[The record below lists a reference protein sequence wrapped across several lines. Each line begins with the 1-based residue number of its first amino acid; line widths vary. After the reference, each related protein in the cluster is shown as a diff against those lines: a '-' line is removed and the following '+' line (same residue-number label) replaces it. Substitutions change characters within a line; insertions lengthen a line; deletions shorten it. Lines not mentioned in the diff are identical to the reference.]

1 MSAVTTPTN
10 VSLIQ
15 RDANG
20 DNQWIDLL
28 GSANTNKAIGFN
40 GSGVLAP
47 VSAALLGAANTFTAD
62 QTIQGKL
69 TVRAIVGTDASVAAS
84 AIDWA
89 TSTSFYK
96 TLAAN
101 TTFTF
106 SNALPGQGITV
117 AVTNTSGNYT
127 VTWPVTV
134 KWPNDSIPV
143 QSIGART
150 DVYSFRNINGVVYG
164 AVAQSAGGT
173 ESFANTQAR
182 LASVPYKLGLIGVQ
196 VDTLEVWVS
205 IGLTAGDWQLISG
218 AGGVPPSHTHSFS
231 EVHSLPIAAPS
242 LTDTLGVPLGDAG
255 GTLSHWA
262 SINLLLDL
270 ARVPRSGRDTLLSL
284 NDAGVTLT
292 DAQIAAINTFYQ
304 YVDAMGMISGNTS
317 RSRLMLPVWASNM
330 QANLLDWLHPAS
342 SSRPFIRNAST
353 GANNAGD
360 FTQPGGYIAPTGVTN
375 SGMID
380 FDSTVAQVWEETDY
394 SLTYYSH
401 SPPLTDDNTMIGA
414 RNDAVSGGTNRWFTT
429 SRSTTTPGVFRA
441 AVGSTGGSLHVNLG
455 IPELYVGGTVGALNP
470 LGLIHFARKGTLFS
484 TRRRLAS
491 GIANTTDLTTSNVN
505 ANAIIRDNKL
515 GGFLFYNGNTTG
527 SLLGPGGIL
536 HNQPSSLF
544 YLGRAIG
551 TTGAETD
558 TFSLMLFNLAIAM
571 GAPSV

>member
-1 MSAVTTPTN
+1 MSTVTTPTN
-10 VSLIQ
+10 VAIIQ
-15 RDANG
+15 RDATG
-20 DNQWIDLL
+20 DNDWVNLL
-28 GSANTNKAIGFN
+28 GSANPNKSIGFN
-40 GSGVLAP
+40 GSGV
-47 VSAALLGAANTFTAD
+47 VTALPTVLLTAANTFTAD
-62 QTIQGKL
+62 QTVQGKV
-69 TVRAIVGTDASVAAS
+69 TARAFVGTDAAIAAS

-89 TSTSFYK
+89 TGTSFYK
-96 TLAAN
+96 TLAVN

-106 SNALPGQGITV
+106 ANTLPGQSV
-117 AVTNTSGNYT
+117 VVSVTNTTGNFT

-150 DVYSFRNINGVVYG
+150 DIYSFRNINGIVYG
-164 AVAQSAGGT
+164 SVAQSAGGT

-205 IGLTAGDWQLISG
+205 IGLTAGDWQMISG

-231 EVHSLPIAAPS
+231 EVHSLPTAAPS
-242 LTDTLGVPLGDAG
+242 LTDTIGIPLGDAG
-255 GTLSHWA
+255 GTFSHWA

-292 DAQIAAINTFYQ
+292 DAQIVAINTFYQ

-317 RSRLMLPVWASNM
+317 RSRLMLPVWANNM

-342 SSRPFIRNAST
+342 SNRPFIRNAST

-401 SPPLTDDNTMIGA
+401 LPPLTDDNTMIGA
-414 RNDAVSGGTNRWFTT
+414 RNDTVSGGTNRWFTT
-429 SRSTTTPGVFRA
+429 SRSTTTPGLFRA
-441 AVGSTGGSLHVNLG
+441 AVGSTGGNLHLNLG

-484 TRRRLAS
+484 TRRRLAA
-491 GIANTTDLTTSNVN
+491 GILNTTDLTTSNVN

>member
-1 MSAVTTPTN
+1 MSAVTTPRN

-15 RDANG
+15 RDASG

-28 GSANTNKAIGFN
+28 GTANTNKAIGFN
-40 GSGVLAP
+40 GSGVITTL
-47 VSAALLGAANTFTAD
+47 SAALVGTANTFTTD

-69 TVRAIVGTDASVAAS
+69 TVRAVVGTDANVTAA

-117 AVTNTSGNYT
+117 ALTNTSGNYI
-127 VTWPVTV
+127 VTWPGTI

-150 DVYSFRNINGVVYG
+150 DVYSFRNINGIVYG

-205 IGLTAGDWQLISG
+205 IGLTAGDWQMISG

-231 EVHSLPIAAPS
+231 EVHSLPTVAPS
-242 LTDTLGVPLGDAG
+242 LTDTIGIPLGDAG
-255 GTLSHWA
+255 GSLSHWA

-292 DAQIAAINTFYQ
+292 DAQIVAINTFYQ

-414 RNDAVSGGTNRWFTT
+414 RNDTVSGGTNRWFTT

-455 IPELYVGGTVGALNP
+455 LPELYVGGTVGALNP

-484 TRRRLAS
+484 TRRRLAA
-491 GIANTTDLTTSNVN
+491 GIIDTTDLTTSNVN
-505 ANAIIRDNKL
+505 ANATIRDNKL

-551 TTGAETD
+551 TTGAATD

>member
-1 MSAVTTPTN
+1 MSTVTTPTN
-10 VSLIQ
+10 VAIIQ
-15 RDANG
+15 RDATG
-20 DNQWIDLL
+20 DNDWVDLL
-28 GSANTNKAIGFN
+28 GSANPNKSIGFN
-40 GSGVLAP
+40 GSGV
-47 VSAALLGAANTFTAD
+47 VSALATPLLTAANTFTAD
-62 QTIQGKL
+62 QTVQGKV
-69 TVRAIVGTDASVAAS
+69 TARAFVGTDASIAAS

-89 TSTSFYK
+89 TGTSFYK

-106 SNALPGQGITV
+106 ANALPGQSV
-117 AVTNTSGNYT
+117 VVSVTNTSGNFT

-150 DVYSFRNINGVVYG
+150 DVYSFRNINGIVYG

-182 LASVPYKLGLIGVQ
+182 LASAPYKLGLIGVQ

-205 IGLTAGDWQLISG
+205 IGLTAGDWQMISG

-231 EVHSLPIAAPS
+231 EVHSLPTAAPS
-242 LTDTLGVPLGDAG
+242 LTDTIGIPLGDAG

-292 DAQIAAINTFYQ
+292 DAQIIAINTFYQ

-317 RSRLMLPVWASNM
+317 RSRLMLPVWANNM

-353 GANNAGD
+353 GANNTGD

-394 SLTYYSH
+394 STTYYSH
-401 SPPLTDDNTMIGA
+401 LPPLTDDNTMIGA
-414 RNDAVSGGTNRWFTT
+414 RNDTVSGGGYRWFTT

-441 AVGSTGGSLHVNLG
+441 AAGSTGGSLHVNLG

-484 TRRRLAS
+484 TRRRGAA
-491 GIANTTDLTTSNVN
+491 GILNTTDLTTSNVN
-505 ANAIIRDNKL
+505 ANAVIRDNKL

-558 TFSLMLFNLAIAM
+558 TFSLMLFNLVIAM

>member
-15 RDANG
+15 RDASG

-47 VSAALLGAANTFTAD
+47 LSAALVGAANTFTAD

-69 TVRAIVGTDASVAAS
+69 TVRAVVGTDANVTAA

-89 TSTSFYK
+89 TGTSFYK

-127 VTWPVTV
+127 VTWPGTI

-150 DVYSFRNINGVVYG
+150 DVYSFRNINGLVYG

-205 IGLTAGDWQLISG
+205 IGVTAGDWQLVSG

-231 EVHSLPIAAPS
+231 EVHSLPTVAPS
-242 LTDTLGVPLGDAG
+242 LTDTIGIPLGDAG

-292 DAQIAAINTFYQ
+292 DAQIVAINTFYQ

-455 IPELYVGGTVGALNP
+455 LPELYVGGTVGALNP

-484 TRRRLAS
+484 TRRRLAA
-491 GIANTTDLTTSNVN
+491 GIADTTDLTTSNTN

-544 YLGRAIG
+544 YIGRAIG
-551 TTGAETD
+551 TTGAATD

>member
-1 MSAVTTPTN
+1 MSTVTTPTN
-10 VSLIQ
+10 VAIIQ
-15 RDANG
+15 RDATG
-20 DNQWIDLL
+20 DNDWVDLL
-28 GSANTNKAIGFN
+28 GSANPNKSIGFN
-40 GSGVLAP
+40 GSGVITTL
-47 VSAALLGAANTFTAD
+47 SAALVGTANTFTAD
-62 QTIQGKL
+62 QTVQGKV
-69 TVRAIVGTDASVAAS
+69 TARAFIGTDASIAAS

-89 TSTSFYK
+89 IGTSFYK

-106 SNALPGQGITV
+106 ANALPGQSV
-117 AVTNTSGNYT
+117 VVSVTNTSGNFT

-150 DVYSFRNINGVVYG
+150 DVYSFRNINGIVYG

-205 IGLTAGDWQLISG
+205 IGLTAGDWQMISG
-218 AGGVPPSHTHSFS
+218 AGGVPPLHTHSFS
-231 EVHSLPIAAPS
+231 EVHSLPTVAPS
-242 LTDTLGVPLGDAG
+242 LTDTIGIPLGDAG

-284 NDAGVTLT
+284 NDAGVTIT
-292 DAQIAAINTFYQ
+292 DAQIVAINTFYQ

-317 RSRLMLPVWASNM
+317 RSRLMLPVWANNM

-414 RNDAVSGGTNRWFTT
+414 RNDTVSGGTNRWFTT

-441 AVGSTGGSLHVNLG
+441 AAGSTGGSLHVNLG

-484 TRRRLAS
+484 TRRRLAA
-491 GIANTTDLTTSNVN
+491 GILNTTDLTTSNVN

>member
-1 MSAVTTPTN
+1 MSTVTTPTN
-10 VSLIQ
+10 VAIIQ
-15 RDANG
+15 RDATG
-20 DNQWIDLL
+20 DNDWVNLL
-28 GSANTNKAIGFN
+28 GSANPNKSIGFN
-40 GSGVLAP
+40 GSGV
-47 VSAALLGAANTFTAD
+47 VTALPTVLLTAANTFTAD
-62 QTIQGKL
+62 QAVQGKV
-69 TVRAIVGTDASVAAS
+69 TARVFVGTDAAIAAS

-89 TSTSFYK
+89 TGTSFYK
-96 TLAAN
+96 TLAVN

-106 SNALPGQGITV
+106 ANTLPGQSV
-117 AVTNTSGNYT
+117 VVSVTNTTGNFT

-150 DVYSFRNINGVVYG
+150 DIYSFRNINGIVYG
-164 AVAQSAGGT
+164 SVAQSAGGT

-205 IGLTAGDWQLISG
+205 IGLTAGDWQMISG
-218 AGGVPPSHTHSFS
+218 AGGVPPAHTHSFS
-231 EVHSLPIAAPS
+231 EVHSLPTVAPS
-242 LTDTLGVPLGDAG
+242 LTDTIGIPLGDAG

-292 DAQIAAINTFYQ
+292 DAQIVAINTFYQ

-414 RNDAVSGGTNRWFTT
+414 RNDTVSGGTNRWFTT

-441 AVGSTGGSLHVNLG
+441 AAGSTGGSLHVNLG

-484 TRRRLAS
+484 TRRRLAA
-491 GIANTTDLTTSNVN
+491 GILNTTDLTTSNVN

-544 YLGRAIG
+544 YIGRAIG

>member
-15 RDANG
+15 RDASG

-47 VSAALLGAANTFTAD
+47 VSAALVGAANTFTTD

-69 TVRAIVGTDASVAAS
+69 TVRAVVGTDANVTAA

-127 VTWPVTV
+127 VTWPGTI

-150 DVYSFRNINGVVYG
+150 DVYSFRNINGLVYG

-205 IGLTAGDWQLISG
+205 IGITAGDWQLVSG

-231 EVHSLPIAAPS
+231 EVHSLPIDAPS

-292 DAQIAAINTFYQ
+292 DAQIVAINTFYQ

-484 TRRRLAS
+484 TRRRLAA
-491 GIANTTDLTTSNVN
+491 GIADTTDLTTSLTA

>member
-1 MSAVTTPTN
+1 
-10 VSLIQ
+10 
-15 RDANG
+15 
-20 DNQWIDLL
+20 
-28 GSANTNKAIGFN
+28 
-40 GSGVLAP
+40 
-47 VSAALLGAANTFTAD
+47 
-62 QTIQGKL
+62 
-69 TVRAIVGTDASVAAS
+69 
-84 AIDWA
+84 
-89 TSTSFYK
+89 
-96 TLAAN
+96 
-101 TTFTF
+101 
-106 SNALPGQGITV
+106 
-117 AVTNTSGNYT
+117 
-127 VTWPVTV
+127 
-134 KWPNDSIPV
+134 
-143 QSIGART
+143 
-150 DVYSFRNINGVVYG
+150 
-164 AVAQSAGGT
+164 
-173 ESFANTQAR
+173 
-182 LASVPYKLGLIGVQ
+182 
-196 VDTLEVWVS
+196 
-205 IGLTAGDWQLISG
+205 
-218 AGGVPPSHTHSFS
+218 
-231 EVHSLPIAAPS
+231 
-242 LTDTLGVPLGDAG
+242 VPLGDAG
-255 GTLSHWA
+255 GTFSHWA

-360 FTQPGGYIAPTGVTN
+360 FTQPGGYMAPTGVTN

-491 GIANTTDLTTSNVN
+491 GIANTTDLTTSNTA